1 LLVDLDSDP
10 QSQYGSGSTSTL
22 IWAPFSSPDAD
33 LKKYCVNLVFS
44 RREDE
49 DDSPGP
55 QEIPQLDGG
64 DTDDSEEEE
73 EPADDS
79 EDEDFVP
86 STSAA
91 RASTSRRADRTER
104 SAQRSL
110 ARYRT
115 VLLSSLANTN
125 LQLCT
130 VPVPVSI

>member
-1 LLVDLDSDP
+1 M
-10 QSQYGSGSTSTL
+10 
-22 IWAPFSSPDAD
+22 
-33 LKKYCVNLVFS
+33 NLAFF

-49 DDSPGP
+49 DDSSGP

-73 EPADDS
+73 EEPADDS

-86 STSAA
+86 SSSAA

-104 SAQRSL
+104 SAKRSL

-115 VLLSSLANTN
+115 ITCKYRIIFLSTLLTLLHLPPLSFHCVGGSKTRTVAITALTVRRSRPHSSRSHP
-125 LQLCT
+125 QLG
-130 VPVPVSI
+130 

>member
-1 LLVDLDSDP
+1 LAFFL
-10 QSQYGSGSTSTL
+10 
-22 IWAPFSSPDAD
+22 
-33 LKKYCVNLVFS
+33 

-64 DTDDSEEEE
+64 DTDDSEEEEE

-104 SAQRSL
+104 SANRSL
-110 ARYRT
+110 ARY
-115 VLLSSLANTN
+115 
-125 LQLCT
+125 
-130 VPVPVSI
+130 P